1 MKRQI
6 EVMFVFLVIQH
17 LAKKLRNI
25 THFCGIEINHFHSI
39 FSRIAKYYICNSA
52 MSIICTATLIIMK
65 RFTPNVEFIFVKNK
79 IDEIAFTKKKYQFL
93 TMKEIIPFLDWFL
106 FHFHSSFVYNFLKIS
121 TVKKN

>member
-6 EVMFVFLVIQH
+6 EVMFVILVIQH

-52 MSIICTATLIIMK
+52 MSIIYTATLIIMK
-65 RFTPNVEFIFVKNK
+65 RFTPNV
-79 IDEIAFTKKKYQFL
+79 D
-93 TMKEIIPFLDWFL
+93 L
-106 FHFHSSFVYNFLKIS
+106 FS
-121 TVKKN
+121 